1 MIIKSKVLL
10 VFFFCI
16 GISFH
21 YAQLPLDSDLEK
33 CLAKDESTA
42 GQRNCLI
49 EFQKKWDQELN
60 KNYQLLI
67 KKLPKNAQLTLKES
81 QIQWIK
87 YRDKD
92 FEWIQQLYFE
102 VKEGSMFYVIADN
115 KKLDI
120 IKTRALEL
128 EEYLLQLDY

>member
-1 MIIKSKVLL
+1 MMKFRIFI
-10 VFFFCI
+10 FIFCLAT
-16 GISFH
+16 SFH
-21 YAQLPLDSDLEK
+21 NAQNHLDSELEK

-49 EFQKKWDQELN
+49 EFQKKWDKELN
-60 KNYQLLI
+60 KNYQLLM

-87 YRDKD
+87 YRDKE
-92 FEWIQQLYFE
+92 FKWIQQLYFE

-115 KKLDI
+115 KKLDF
-120 IKTRALEL
+120 IKNRALEL